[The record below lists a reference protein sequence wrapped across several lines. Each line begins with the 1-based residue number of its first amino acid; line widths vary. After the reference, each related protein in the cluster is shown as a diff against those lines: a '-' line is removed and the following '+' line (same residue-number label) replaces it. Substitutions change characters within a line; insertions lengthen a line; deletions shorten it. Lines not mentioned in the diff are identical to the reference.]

1 MVQEV
6 QQERLRLQ
14 TDTLPE
20 ADSLQASAVKQQ
32 IGEAQIL
39 IVAQEVTTLPL
50 LSCTSVA
57 IVLSQ
62 VTAS

>member
-1 MVQEV
+1 MMQEI

-50 LSCTSVA
+50 LSCILIT

>member
-39 IVAQEVTTLPL
+39 IVAQEVTNLPL
-50 LSCTSVA
+50 PSRTSVA

-62 VTAS
+62 LTAP

>member
-1 MVQEV
+1 MMQEI

-14 TDTLPE
+14 TDTLRE
-20 ADSLQASAVKQQ
+20 GDSLQASAVKQQ

-50 LSCTSVA
+50 RSCASVA

-62 VTAS
+62 VTAF

>member
-1 MVQEV
+1 VQEI

-20 ADSLQASAVKQQ
+20 GDSVQASAVKQQ
-32 IGEAQIL
+32 IAGAQIL
-39 IVAQEVTTLPL
+39 IVAQEVTTSPL

-57 IVLSQ
+57 TVLSKL
-62 VTAS
+62 TAF

>member
-1 MVQEV
+1 MVQEI

-20 ADSLQASAVKQQ
+20 GDSVQASAVKQQ

-39 IVAQEVTTLPL
+39 IVAQEVITPPL